1 MIWDYIGF
9 HNEQGIKFT
18 GVKVVARDRKGQ
30 TVRSWNFDAKSD
42 GTMDAFNIEGQYA
55 IGNLEITMQWISEKD
70 FAKQQEEAKEKIRQE
85 DDKTKQEF
93 QKSVDAAKERR
104 QEQERKIKEE
114 LEKQEQEKAAQGK
127 ALAEQKAAR
136 EKRLKEEEAE
146 KRKYRERDSCASR
159 HGYHES
165 SKG

>member
-1 MIWDYIGF
+1 MGSTTSRVLSLLAF
-9 HNEQGIKFT
+9 
-18 GVKVVARDRKGQ
+18 KVVARDRKGQ

-127 ALAEQKAAR
+127 ALA
-136 EKRLKEEEAE
+136 
-146 KRKYRERDSCASR
+146 
-159 HGYHES
+159 
-165 SKG
+165 